1 MTLQL
6 TGRDEP
12 KGSFKEFS
20 GRPTKQMP
28 WLMKAGYGLTSVA
41 GVIGRRESAP
51 ADVID
56 EWRRNYF
63 FTGDGAAYDGR
74 KNAKIVLD
82 ATLLREINSN
92 TRLDNYAMVLSNNQW
107 DELHGDDVLYLN
119 ADKVEQAHEKGF
131 VNRNGVWQPENT
143 VVGDV
148 WTHLSRGKDLQDYAE
163 MVHGA
168 SGNDRVMWLWFDRN
182 TYSSPVM
189 RSLVVISIGS
199 NSNVLGNYILDNN
212 NGRFAGVAPEAQV
225 AAKNQ
230 GPYRTPASVP
240 RSELEVVLDEFKMK
254 DPAELRRALRLYDA
268 TKDLVGGK

>member
-41 GVIGRRESAP
+41 GVIGGRESAP

-56 EWRRNYF
+56 EWRRTTF
-63 FTGDGAAYDGR
+63 LPAMAQHTMGE
-74 KNAKIVLD
+74 KMPKIVLD

-119 ADKVEQAHEKGF
+119 ADKVEQA
-131 VNRNGVWQPENT
+131 
-143 VVGDV
+143 
-148 WTHLSRGKDLQDYAE
+148 S
-163 MVHGA
+163 
-168 SGNDRVMWLWFDRN
+168 
-182 TYSSPVM
+182 
-189 RSLVVISIGS
+189 
-199 NSNVLGNYILDNN
+199 
-212 NGRFAGVAPEAQV
+212 
-225 AAKNQ
+225 
-230 GPYRTPASVP
+230 
-240 RSELEVVLDEFKMK
+240 
-254 DPAELRRALRLYDA
+254 
-268 TKDLVGGK
+268 